1 MKADNLGLDKV
12 LDELKDASTTA
23 NPDFQALML
32 MFGLSLGVASL
43 SHTLG
48 GLAASLGFLN
58 SMVWA
63 ILVASLA
70 GMILAPTKLGKLCG
84 SYELSSMMLYII
96 VALIGA
102 EVNLT
107 AITQA
112 PGYILAGFMILAIHG
127 AALLFIGRLLRVNL
141 YICCI
146 ASIANIGSASSA
158 TVVAAAYDKN
168 LVPIAI
174 IMSVIGS
181 MLGSFAGLMVSETI
195 LWVG

>member
-1 MKADNLGLDKV
+1 
-12 LDELKDASTTA
+12 
-23 NPDFQALML
+23 
-32 MFGLSLGVASL
+32 
-43 SHTLG
+43 
-48 GLAASLGFLN
+48 
-58 SMVWA
+58 
-63 ILVASLA
+63 
-70 GMILAPTKLGKLCG
+70 
-84 SYELSSMMLYII
+84 MLYFI

-102 EVNLT
+102 EVNLS
-107 AITQA
+107 AVFQA
-112 PGYILAGFMILAIHG
+112 PAYILAGFMILVIHG
-127 AALLFIGRLLRVNL
+127 AAVLLIGRLLRVNL